1 MASGSPNLL
10 KVVSIQRTHNICRE
24 RFIAESKDFQVNML
38 GGSIEDLPLLLKER
52 DSLENESENL
62 RMKINAIQSSS
73 KEYIAE
79 ILEEVNVENSVRLRL
94 DVDIQWLG
102 IEFAQMPKIPRY

>member
-1 MASGSPNLL
+1 
-10 KVVSIQRTHNICRE
+10 VSSLTINILCRE

-38 GGSIEDLPLLLKER
+38 GGSNEDLLLLLKER

-62 RMKINAIQSSS
+62 RMKINAIQSSL

-79 ILEEVNVENSVRLRL
+79 ILEEVNVENS
-94 DVDIQWLG
+94 G
-102 IEFAQMPKIPRY
+102 K